1 MTKRYSRIELVIE
14 DFDDCLVVDF
24 NYYSGTPMTM
34 YARNG
39 DPGEPGDPPEIEILS
54 ALHAGIDISATLSSD
69 AADRLEAACFE
80 YVEGDD

>member
-1 MTKRYSRIELVIE
+1 MMKKYSHVHLFIE
-14 DFDDCLVVDF
+14 DFDDALVVNFD
-24 NYYSGTPMTM
+24 YYSGTPMTM
-34 YARNG
+34 YKKNG
-39 DPGEPGDPPEIEILS
+39 DPGDPPEVEILS